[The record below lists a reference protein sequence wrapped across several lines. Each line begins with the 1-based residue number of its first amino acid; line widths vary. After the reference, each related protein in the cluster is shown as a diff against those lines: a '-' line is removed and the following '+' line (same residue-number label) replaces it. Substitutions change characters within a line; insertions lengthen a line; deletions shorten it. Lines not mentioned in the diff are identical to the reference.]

1 MKLLFVALIC
11 VSASAIGQNYSD
23 YIGAG
28 HNLGVT
34 VTTSDNYQP
43 YASYESAS
51 GENTVNGKGMQ
62 GRLIEASRFL
72 SQAALGADLNLID
85 EVANLGIENWIDNQF
100 TVTPTYYIDTMRSIY
115 SKSLLAYTN
124 LGYDPVNYPSRP
136 NHIHMDY
143 TWWNNNML
151 APDILR
157 QRIAYGLS
165 ELLVVSTDGTLT
177 SYAEGAAS
185 YYDVL
190 VENAFG
196 NYEDLLLEATL
207 HPAMGIYLSH
217 LNNPKTDTVNN
228 IHPDENY
235 AREIMQLFS
244 IGIHKLNLDG
254 SLQLDGFNQ
263 PIPTYDNDQIAQFA
277 KVFTG
282 LGYGQKQGGLSSFFG
297 MTIYTADLTVPMIMF
312 DAHHEP
318 GAKNLLDGYVI
329 PTGQTGMQDIEDAV
343 HHLFMH
349 PNVGPFVAKRL
360 IQHMVK
366 SNPSPAYISAVASAF
381 NDNGQGVRGD
391 MKAVIKTILLHS
403 EARDCSWTTNATQGK
418 LREPILKYIEFA
430 KAIETFSAGGN
441 YWNYGYWF
449 QANTGQHPMKSPT
462 VFNFF
467 GPDYTPN
474 GPIADNNLVGPE
486 FEIYNSRTSIG
497 FANSVYTWIE
507 SEQVLRT
514 TYYEGYLQGAPNFTN
529 YSNYAMN
536 SDVLLN
542 RLDLLFTHG
551 QLSERTR
558 GIIKTT
564 IDQFSNS
571 LTQQSYR
578 IKLATYLILI
588 SPDYNILK

>member
-1 MKLLFVALIC
+1 MKSLFIVTIFIR
-11 VSASAIGQNYSD
+11 ASVLGQNYSD
-23 YIGAG
+23 YVGAG
-28 HNLGVT
+28 HNVGVT
-34 VTTSDNYQP
+34 VTTSDNHQQYS
-43 YASYESAS
+43 SYESGS
-51 GENTVNGKGMQ
+51 GENTINGKGMQ
-62 GRLIEASRFL
+62 GKLIEASRFL
-72 SQAALGADLNLID
+72 SQAALGADLSLIED
-85 EVANLGIENWIDNQF
+85 VANTGIENWIDNQF
-100 TVTPTYYIDTMRSIY
+100 TITPTFYADTMTSIY
-115 SKSLLAYTN
+115 SKSLQAYTN
-124 LGYDPVNYPSRP
+124 LGYNPANYPSRP

-143 TWWNNNML
+143 TWWNNNMQ

-165 ELLVVSTDGTLT
+165 ELLVVSTDGTLS
-177 SYAEGAAS
+177 SYAAGASS

-190 VENAFG
+190 VGNTFG
-196 NYEDLLLEATL
+196 NYEDLLKEVTL

-244 IGIHKLNLDG
+244 IGLHKLNLDG
-254 SLQLDGFNQ
+254 SLQLDLASQ
-263 PIPTYDNDQIAQFA
+263 PIPTYNNDQIAQFA

-318 GAKNLLDGYVI
+318 GTKILLDGYVI
-329 PTGQTGMQDIEDAV
+329 PNGQTGMQDVEDAV

-349 PNVGPFVAKRL
+349 PNVGPFLAKRL
-360 IQHMVK
+360 IQHLVK
-366 SNPSPAYISAVASAF
+366 SNPSPAYISAVATAF
-381 NDNGQGVRGD
+381 NDNGQGERGD
-391 MKAVIKTILLHS
+391 MKAVVKTILMHS
-403 EARDCSWTTNATQGK
+403 EARDCNWTTDATQGK
-418 LREPILKYIEFA
+418 LREPILKYIAFA
-430 KAIETFSAGGN
+430 KAIETFTAGDT
-441 YWNYGYWF
+441 YWNYSYWF
-449 QANTGQHPMKSPT
+449 MANTGQHPMKSPS

-467 GPDYTPN
+467 GPGYVPN
-474 GPIADNNLVGPE
+474 GPIADNNLVAPE

-507 SEQVLRT
+507 SEEVLKT
-514 TYYEGYLQGAPNFTN
+514 SSYEGYLEGAPNFTN
-529 YSNYAMN
+529 YPNYAMS

-551 QLSERTR
+551 LLSERTR
-558 GIIKTT
+558 GIIKTS
-564 IDQFSNS
+564 IDGFGNS
-571 LTQQSYR
+571 LSQQAYR
-578 IKLATYLILI
+578 IKLATYLVLI